1 MSRKIY
7 RLNQRKTTATFTLS
21 TNNGKVS
28 VGYKFDHGNPILNVP
43 PRLAL
48 NSEFAQNLLEDSL
61 LFKRRIVVLERTMK
75 AETPVK
81 EEEII
86 NHVKGVTNVAQAV
99 DYIANTYAVQVKTT
113 KEAVAFAKKH
123 GFDFPDMK
131 VKD

>member
-48 NSEFAQNLLEDSL
+48 NSEFAQNLLEGSL

-81 EEEII
+81 EEEIM

>member
-81 EEEII
+81 EEEIM